1 MILSFSVLKLIK
13 VYFDFKYIS
22 YRMMDVQVDPEMELA
37 IQRKLD
43 ISLLNF
49 GINSYTSLQTY

>member
-1 MILSFSVLKLIK
+1 MIK

-43 ISLLNF
+43 ISLFNF
-49 GINSYTSLQTY
+49 GINVYTSLQIY

>member
-1 MILSFSVLKLIK
+1 
-13 VYFDFKYIS
+13 
-22 YRMMDVQVDPEMELA
+22 MMDVQVDPEMELA

>member
-1 MILSFSVLKLIK
+1 MIK

-43 ISLLNF
+43 IFLSNF
-49 GINSYTSLQTY
+49 GINAYTSLQTYLNK